1 MCSQNTGP
9 LKPGGFCSNS
19 NAVVGH
25 AVTAIF
31 VAAMFA
37 ARLTAAQQV
46 VLKAGRPPRVYNALI
61 TSDQRLLPS
70 QADPILTPVFRASP
84 FQFFYGGGWPGATY
98 TIGQSAVLSESAE
111 PADVAADASSEI
123 RNVDTEAKVTGEDDE
138 RQRSPPAVKNN
149 RPVDA
154 AVPDVPPP
162 PLPVSSATARK
173 KDRKIPEEYP
183 PAPVGFA
190 I

>member
-1 MCSQNTGP
+1 MCSQITAP
-9 LKPGGFCSNS
+9 LDPTRFCSSS
-19 NAVVGH
+19 NAVAN
-25 AVTAIF
+25 AVTATI
-31 VAAMFA
+31 VAVMFA

-61 TSDQRLLPS
+61 TSDQQLLPS
-70 QADPILTPVFRASP
+70 QAEPILTPVFRASP
-84 FQFFYGGGWPGATY
+84 FQFFYGGGWPSTTY
-98 TIGQSAVLSESAE
+98 TVEPSAVLSESAE
-111 PADVAADASSEI
+111 LVDVAVDASSEI
-123 RNVDTEAKVTGEDDE
+123 RNVDTGENDE
-138 RQRSPPAVKNN
+138 RQRSPPVVKNN

-162 PLPVSSATARK
+162 PHPVSTATARK
-173 KDRKIPEEYP
+173 DKKRPEEYP